1 MSKYAP
7 LNRHLAGTST
17 DRIRLSFAEIERILG
32 FSLPASARTYAPWW
46 ANVGGS
52 HVQARAWM
60 DAGWQT
66 LQVDVPGEA
75 VSFVRESKPPR
86 STLQE
91 RGSSFLDGEIRI
103 DTRRLSADA
112 AQSLS
117 AYLDEADGDLAAAID
132 RALRDAS
139 ETRRRRMI
147 ERFATAAPTV
157 SGDSTQL
164 IREDR
169 DGR

>member
-1 MSKYAP
+1 MGKYDP
-7 LNRHLAGTST
+7 LQRHLAGCASG
-17 DRIRLSFAEIERILG
+17 RVRLSFAEIEQILG
-32 FSLPASARTYAPWW
+32 FALPPSARTYAPWW

-60 DAGWQT
+60 GVGWQT

-75 VSFVRESKPPR
+75 VSFERLAAAQPG
-86 STLQE
+86 LQE
-91 RGSSFLDGEIRI
+91 RGSNFLDSDVRI
-103 DTRRLSADA
+103 DTRRLSSSA

-117 AYLDEADGDLAAAID
+117 HYLDEADGDVLAGLD
-132 RALRDAS
+132 QALRDAD
-139 ETRRRRMI
+139 ETRRRRLVA
-147 ERFATAAPTV
+147 RFAAEPAV
-157 SGDSTQL
+157 AGDSTQL